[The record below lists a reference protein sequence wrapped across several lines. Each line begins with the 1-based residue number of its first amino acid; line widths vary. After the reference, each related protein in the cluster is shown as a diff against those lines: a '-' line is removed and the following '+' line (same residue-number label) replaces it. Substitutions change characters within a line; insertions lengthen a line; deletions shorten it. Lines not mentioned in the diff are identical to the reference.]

1 MKCTKCGK
9 EIPNDS
15 IFCEFCGARMKKSR
29 KALWIILSVVL
40 AVVIAVV
47 AFTIIKKEQEHQARL
62 EAERKAELVRL
73 GYVDLG
79 LPSGTLW
86 RNANECGSDDALY
99 TYDEAVSMFGN
110 QLPTEQQLA
119 ELKNKCTWSWTGDGY
134 KVIGPNGNSITLPAA
149 GYRPCNDG
157 VGGVGTDGGYWSSAP
172 NGSDYAFGLFFSSSE
187 VFIGCTGRCAGK
199 SVRLVQ

>member
-1 MKCTKCGK
+1 MKCSNCGK

-15 IFCEFCGARMKKSR
+15 IFCEACGARIKKSR

-86 RNANECGSDDALY
+86 KNTNEGGDYALY
-99 TYDEAVSMFGN
+99 TYDEAINMFGN
-110 QLPTEQQLA
+110 QLPTVQQLE
-119 ELKNKCTWSWTGDGY
+119 ELRSKCTWSWIGDGY
-134 KVIGPNGNSITLPAA
+134 EVICINGNSITLPAA
-149 GYRPCNDG
+149 GLRFCNDG
-157 VGGVGTDGGYWSSAP
+157 VGDVGTLGNYWSSTP
-172 NGSDYAFGLFFSSSE
+172 DGSDYALELFFSSSE
-187 VFIGCTGRCAGK
+187 VQTAFTVRCAGC